1 MMPRFFLRRSVLF
14 LIPFVWMTFT
24 SLVPAAEFDVV
35 VSPRVTVVER
45 EGITGGGHPVRVGD
59 STLLF
64 YPHHPDDF
72 GRTVGTGSSYSA
84 NGGFLWK
91 QGKDHWPLPKMIDL
105 WADQLRN
112 GDLLAMGLHWTPDP
126 KKRRE
131 ITPEDLPSDAYRI
144 AISKDRGKSWSFA
157 NATIDCPPELGVI
170 ARPLPHIIEDKNGAL
185 LMPAYAWSSR
195 GNRVVLLRSEDRG
208 HHWNVYSTITTAIA
222 MIKSGA
228 AVTTPWLESTVSLT
242 KDGDLLAIVRT
253 GSTAKSPLVSV
264 RSTDHGKTWSLPEK
278 LPFAGKLPT
287 LHLLP
292 NGLLTLV
299 TALSR
304 NHCRLYL
311 SADGTGRSWSNA
323 HIISSLTGGNVGVAI
338 AGTNK
343 LIITTPTSRRINAWN
358 VQIKPRAEMASGLAA
373 PTNITMNKGILT
385 WTPSANAV
393 AYRVTPVLI
402 KPGPS
407 YMNTDILT
415 YAATQ
420 TRDET
425 PKLELGRQLLPG
437 STYAFKISAVDGKG
451 RVSPA
456 VLSDKFQP

>member
-1 MMPRFFLRRSVLF
+1 MPRFFPRHRVLF
-14 LIPFVWMTFT
+14 LIPFVLMTFT
-24 SLVPAAEFDVV
+24 SLVRATEFDVV

-45 EGITGGGHPVRVGD
+45 EGITGGGHPVHVGD
-59 STLLF
+59 RTLLF

-72 GRTVGTGSSYSA
+72 GRSVGTGSSYST

-91 QGKDHWPLPKMIDL
+91 QGEDHWPLPKMVDL
-105 WADQLRN
+105 WADQLKN

-131 ITPEDLPSDAYRI
+131 ITPEVVPSDAYRI
-144 AISKDRGKSWSFA
+144 AILKDGGKNWRFES
-157 NATIDCPPELGVI
+157 ATIDCPPELGVI

-185 LMPAYAWSSR
+185 LMPAYAWSRR
-195 GNRVVLLRSEDRG
+195 GNRAVLLRSEDRG
-208 HHWNVYSTITTAIA
+208 RHWNVHSTITTAIA

-228 AVTTPWLESTVSLT
+228 AVTTPWLESTVSPT

-264 RSTDHGKTWSLPEK
+264 RSTDNGKTWSEPEK

-287 LHLLP
+287 LYLLP

-299 TALSR
+299 TSLSK

-311 SADGTGRSWSNA
+311 SADGTGHNWGHA
-323 HIISSLTGGNVGVAI
+323 HIISSLTGGNVGVTI
-338 AGTNK
+338 AGANK
-343 LIITTPTSRRINAWN
+343 LIIATPTSRRINAWN
-358 VQIKPRAEMASGLAA
+358 VQIKPRAEMASDLVA
-373 PTNITMNKGILT
+373 PTNITMKKGILS
-385 WTPSANAV
+385 WAPSANAV

-402 KPGPS
+402 KPGSS
-407 YMNTDILT
+407 YQKTDILT
-415 YAATQ
+415 YATTQ
-420 TRDET
+420 TRDKT

-437 STYAFKISAVDGKG
+437 STYTFKISAVDKEGH
-451 RVSPA
+451 VSPA
-456 VLSDKFQP
+456 VLSEKFQF

>member
-1 MMPRFFLRRSVLF
+1 MIPRIFLNRSVLF
-14 LIPFVWMTFT
+14 LIPFVLMTVT
-24 SLVPAAEFDVV
+24 SLVPAAELDVV

-45 EGITGGGHPVRVGD
+45 EGITGGGHPVHAGD
-59 STLLF
+59 RTLLF

-72 GRTVGTGSSYSA
+72 GLSVGSGSAYSSD
-84 NGGFLWK
+84 GGFIWK
-91 QGKDHWPLPKMIDL
+91 QGKDSWPMPKMIDL
-105 WADQLRN
+105 WADPLRN

-131 ITPEDLPSDAYRI
+131 ITPEDVPSDAYRI
-144 AISKDRGKSWSFA
+144 AISKDQGKTWSFA

-185 LMPAYAWSSR
+185 LMPAYAWSRR
-195 GNRVVLLRSEDRG
+195 GNRAVLLRSEDRG
-208 HHWNVYSTITTAIA
+208 RHWNAISTITTAIA

-228 AVTTPWLESTVSLT
+228 AVTTPWLESTVSPT

-264 RSTDHGKTWSLPEK
+264 RSTDHGKTWSEPEK

-299 TALSR
+299 TALSK

-311 SADGTGRSWSNA
+311 STDGTGRSWGHA
-323 HIISSLTGGNVGVAI
+323 HIISSLTGGNVGVTM
-338 AGTNK
+338 AGANK
-343 LIITTPTSRRINAWN
+343 LIIATPTSRRINAWN
-358 VQIKPRAEMASGLAA
+358 VQIKPRAEMTSDLAA
-373 PTNITMNKGILT
+373 PTNIRMKKGILS
-385 WTPSANAV
+385 WAPSANAV

-402 KPGPS
+402 KPGSS
-407 YMNTDILT
+407 YQNTDILT

-420 TRDET
+420 TRDKT

-437 STYAFKISAVDGKG
+437 STYAFKISAVDEKG
-451 RVSPA
+451 HVSPA
-456 VLSDKFQP
+456 VLSEMFQF